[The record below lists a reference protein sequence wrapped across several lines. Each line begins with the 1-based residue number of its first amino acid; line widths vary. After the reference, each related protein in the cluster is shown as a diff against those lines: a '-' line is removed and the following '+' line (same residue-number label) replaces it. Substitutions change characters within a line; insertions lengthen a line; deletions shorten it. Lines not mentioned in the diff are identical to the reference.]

1 MVFGELTSKDAT
13 PLIPLVDVW
22 HFTAGVEQYGAVKKF
37 GLYVA
42 VIICAF
48 AIIIIVIA
56 LLLQQSTSRNASH
69 DDVVVAVMVVVG
81 CQRLLCVFVG
91 SFATISRQHPF
102 AAPSSWLVPLG
113 MVVHPCHVFIHGQH
127 CCNQPTLPIFLSR
140 LNLAASPQLTAR
152 ARCALNTRR
161 KTHDW
166 KLTNA

>member
-1 MVFGELTSKDAT
+1 M
-13 PLIPLVDVW
+13 
-22 HFTAGVEQYGAVKKF
+22 KKF

-48 AIIIIVIA
+48 VIIIIVIA

-81 CQRLLCVFVG
+81 CQRLLCVFVR

-102 AAPSSWLVPLG
+102 AAPSSWLVPLE

-127 CCNQPTLPIFLSR
+127 CCNQPTHSNFSITFESCR
-140 LNLAASPQLTAR
+140 DTQLTAR
-152 ARCALNTRR
+152 ARCALTTRR
-161 KTHDW
+161 KTHD
-166 KLTNA
+166 

>member
-1 MVFGELTSKDAT
+1 M
-13 PLIPLVDVW
+13 
-22 HFTAGVEQYGAVKKF
+22 EQYGAVKKF
-37 GLYVA
+37 GSYVA

-48 AIIIIVIA
+48 VIIIIVIA

-102 AAPSSWLVPLG
+102 AAPSSWLVPA
-113 MVVHPCHVFIHGQH
+113 MFSFMDNTVAT
-127 CCNQPTLPIFLSR
+127 NQPIPIFLSR

-161 KTHDW
+161 KTHD
-166 KLTNA
+166 